1 MKVGIDLVQISR
13 IRDLMEK
20 KETMKRIFHV
30 SEITDDPESLA
41 GIFAA
46 KEAYF
51 KAIGKKKNWL
61 DIEIKKEKKEGKPYI
76 ISDKKE
82 RINLSI
88 THEGDYAAA
97 IVIIEDENSN

>member
-13 IRDLMEK
+13 IKDLMEK
-20 KETMKRIFHV
+20 KETIKKIFHI

-51 KAIGKKKNWL
+51 KAIGKKKKWL
-61 DIEIKKEKKEGKPYI
+61 DIEIKKKKEGKPYI

>member
-13 IRDLMEK
+13 IKDLMEK
-20 KETMKRIFHV
+20 KETIKKIFHI

-51 KAIGKKKNWL
+51 KAIGKKKKWL
-61 DIEIKKEKKEGKPYI
+61 DIEIKKNKEGKPYI

-88 THEGDYAAA
+88 THEGGYAAA